1 MERPDE
7 VLPES
12 RSSPEA
18 VTWKFEPVGSVTL
31 KFPALTVMDS
41 TAALEPET
49 FKVIPATLRT
59 VSVVSVTSV
68 AAANAIAG
76 DTSAT
81 RIPALV
87 SIRGIV
93 SLFS

>member
-1 MERPDE
+1 
-7 VLPES
+7 
-12 RSSPEA
+12 
-18 VTWKFEPVGSVTL
+18 VTL

-49 FKVIPATLRT
+49 FSVMPATLKT

-76 DTSAT
+76 ARSAT
-81 RIPALV
+81 RIPAPV

-93 SLFS
+93 SLVSW